1 MSKRDSDDV
10 RRASQIGAVQRS
22 QETAGCTHVCRNAAD
37 VIVEHIAHQE
47 TRNACVK
54 PPVPASPP
62 GRSSRAGAGSALS
75 RPGHHVSV
83 VDRRRVRD
91 QRQPPRHQH
100 RPGAVHTARRLRAWQ
115 QPVKHAAHVAR
126 ALRHRGNVL
135 LTTPWRCT
143 PTRPPHCRLCVHG
156 PVDAHSH
163 ESTPGSRVPVKI
175 VGRCVDDQPS
185 SRRRSTGARR
195 LRALRRSGTISRV

>member
-62 GRSSRAGAGSALS
+62 GRSSRAGALS

-135 LTTPWRCT
+135 LTTPLRRT
-143 PTRPPHCRLCVHG
+143 PTGPTRPPNSRTARPVD
-156 PVDAHSH
+156 PVDAAVDGRDHRRIGRDQRASQQ
-163 ESTPGSRVPVKI
+163 SRVNSAPGKSTM
-175 VGRCVDDQPS
+175 GKS
-185 SRRRSTGARR
+185 SIGFSA
-195 LRALRRSGTISRV
+195 